1 MTATSTASLPQE
13 AGDIQATT
21 TRVGPSSGEPAVKLD
36 TLQGEHNETSG
47 VVVMLTDPE
56 QIADAIFL
64 KTEKIVYCP
73 IPKVTSPYP

>member
-1 MTATSTASLPQE
+1 M
-13 AGDIQATT
+13 
-21 TRVGPSSGEPAVKLD
+21 KLD